1 MSEIIEK
8 VKNIGYNQD
17 YNRLVQG
24 ERLNVLN
31 RPYTTEYIKDLIF
44 YFEELEEYEKCSTLI
59 KVIKKIENHNFNYIK

>member
-8 VKNIGYNQD
+8 VKSSAYKQD

-31 RPYTTEYIKDLIF
+31 RPYTTEYIKDLIL
-44 YFEELEEYEKCSTLI
+44 YFEDLEEYEKCSTLI
-59 KVIKKIENHNFNYIK
+59 KVIKKIENHNSNYIK

>member
-1 MSEIIEK
+1 MSEIIKK
-8 VKNIGYNQD
+8 VKSIAYNQD

-24 ERLNVLN
+24 KRLNVLN

-44 YFEELEEYEKCSTLI
+44 YFENLEEYEKCSTLI